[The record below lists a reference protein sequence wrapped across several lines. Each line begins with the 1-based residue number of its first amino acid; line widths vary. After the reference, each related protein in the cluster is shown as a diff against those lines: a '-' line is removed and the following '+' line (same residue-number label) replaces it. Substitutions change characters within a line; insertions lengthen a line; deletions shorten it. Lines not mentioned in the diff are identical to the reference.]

1 MLNLALSDTF
11 LKCLPENYL
20 DHVRA
25 IHGYFGKSAKRKA
38 ELKGLSVALRHEL
51 AALAQSVDDADVD
64 ETAWR
69 DVVPASFCATRC
81 SCWQQ

>member
-51 AALAQSVDDADVD
+51 AALAQSVDDACR
-64 ETAWR
+64 R
-69 DVVPASFCATRC
+69 DCVAGRGACLLLCYKV
-81 SCWQQ
+81 